1 MCVEGSTILHVLCKN
16 FKYSKTLVELV
27 RLLIE
32 KGLECKCEMC
42 NMYSIII
49 NYKLDVAVKQVEK
62 KKTRVPES
70 EFY

>member
-1 MCVEGSTILHVLCKN
+1 
-16 FKYSKTLVELV
+16 
-27 RLLIE
+27 
-32 KGLECKCEMC
+32 MC

-70 EFY
+70 EFYYNTNGHPNVINFFCFIASDPKFT